1 MSSFGLHINVQFKS
15 VPSENLLRQ
24 FASKCTGKH
33 KTEKAV
39 QQVPKGSVEIAVQ
52 QWLSS
57 WSSIKITSGII
68 DTKLATM
75 HW

>member
-1 MSSFGLHINVQFKS
+1 MSGFGLHINVQSKS

-52 QWLSS
+52 QWLSN
-57 WSSIKITSGII
+57 WSSIKITGGTIEM
-68 DTKLATM
+68 KLATM